1 MVRFENKMLDIIEA
15 LHKSGLLKDCIISG
29 SWAMFFYKEIFEGFI
44 PPIATTDFDI
54 FLPNVSRI
62 KEGNINKLLI
72 DLNYLRDDDSLTGK
86 TRYFSKDGFEIEFLT
101 VPDRT
106 MSNVIKI
113 HSIGIGAEALPKMK
127 VAEWNYITIKYN
139 GYDINIPSPASYCLQ
154 KLLINKE
161 RTEIKK
167 AKDIDAVKYILRYV
181 VASPKYKEEFIE
193 SFSSAPKKW
202 KKAIKE
208 TIETNGLNS
217 LIKLEQCFN
226 KRILA

>member
-1 MVRFENKMLDIIEA
+1 MVKFESKMLDIIEA
-15 LHKSGLLKDCIISG
+15 LHKSGLLKNCIISG

-72 DLNYLRDDDSLTGK
+72 DLDYLRDDDSLTGK
-86 TRYFSKDGFEIEFLT
+86 TKYYSKDGFEIEFLT

-106 MSNVIKI
+106 MNNVIKI

-127 VAEWNYITIKYN
+127 VAEWNYITVKYN
-139 GYDINIPSPASYCLQ
+139 GYEVNVPSPASYCLQ

-161 RTEIKK
+161 REEVKK
-167 AKDIDAVKYILRYV
+167 AKDIDAVKYILKYV
-181 VASPKYKEEFIE
+181 LASKKYKEEFIE
-193 SFSSAPKKW
+193 SFNSAPKKW
-202 KKAIKE
+202 KKAINE
-208 TIETNGLNS
+208 TIEANELNT
-217 LIKLEQCFN
+217 LIELQ
-226 KRILA
+226 

>member
-1 MVRFENKMLDIIEA
+1 MVKFENKMLDIIEA
-15 LHKSGLLKDCIISG
+15 LHKSGLLKNCIISG

-72 DLNYLRDDDSLTGK
+72 DLDYLRDDDSLTGK

-106 MSNVIKI
+106 MSNVIII

-161 RTEIKK
+161 RTEAKK
-167 AKDIDAVKYILRYV
+167 VKDIDAVRYILGYV
-181 VASPKYKEEFIE
+181 VASTKYKEEFIK
-193 SFSSAPKKW
+193 SFNDAPKKW

-208 TIETNGLNS
+208 TIEGNGLNE
-217 LIKLEQCFN
+217 LINLD
-226 KRILA
+226 